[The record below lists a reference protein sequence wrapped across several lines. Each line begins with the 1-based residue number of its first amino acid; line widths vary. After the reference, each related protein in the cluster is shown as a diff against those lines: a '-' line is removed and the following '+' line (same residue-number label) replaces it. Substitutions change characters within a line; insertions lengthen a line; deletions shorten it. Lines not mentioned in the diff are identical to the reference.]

1 MIEILNNDKE
11 RWSKDKELMLSKK
24 QLKVYV
30 CKEKFELISNFLIN
44 GLYIEDIHNYDTF
57 DT

>member
-11 RWSKDKELMLSKK
+11 RWSKVKELMLSKK

-30 CKEKFELISNFLIN
+30 CKEKFEPHIKLFNKWVIYRRYTQL
-44 GLYIEDIHNYDTF
+44 
-57 DT
+57 

>member
-1 MIEILNNDKE
+1 MSVKKNLN
-11 RWSKDKELMLSKK
+11 
-24 QLKVYV
+24 
-30 CKEKFELISNFLIN
+30 LISNFLIN